1 MSPVSC
7 YSCSKSLPRSQGEG
21 VKSQLS
27 HSGCFGH
34 ELSPSV
40 TTEKLPGLTNV
51 SRQHWASSSNSRG
64 SKSFGPRVSGSFSSE
79 CFRSGKGCLPSVGR
93 PGQPAP
99 SLLPCCICLHSGA
112 EGQD

>member
-7 YSCSKSLPRSQGEG
+7 YSASKNLSRSQEEG

-27 HSGCFGH
+27 HSGCFGL

-51 SRQHWASSSNSRG
+51 SSQCWASSSNSRG
-64 SKSFGPRVSGSFSSE
+64 SKCFGPRASGSFSSE
-79 CFRSGKGCLPSVGR
+79 CFRSGKGCLPSVGMS
-93 PGQPAP
+93 GQPAH
-99 SLLPCCICLHSGA
+99 SLLPCCICLHSET